1 MSKTLYPFCA
11 NRQARHTAEVVLPT
25 PPLKAVSVTNLV
37 AKILFPL
44 LVNEKILPCCS
55 KVVYF
60 MRVFMAICA
69 ADPKRFGSF
78 NIQLQQP
85 ESSRSLAILSNAAAF
100 KVDKLKVKIR
110 LFHSS
115 GNFN

>member
-44 LVNEKILPCCS
+44 LVNEKILPCSCG
-55 KVVYF
+55 VVYLIKNF
-60 MRVFMAICA
+60 IAI
-69 ADPKRFGSF
+69 
-78 NIQLQQP
+78 
-85 ESSRSLAILSNAAAF
+85 
-100 KVDKLKVKIR
+100 
-110 LFHSS
+110 
-115 GNFN
+115 